1 MILIDA
7 NLLLYAYD
15 SSSPRHDRAREWLED
30 VLSGEEEVRFALTSV
45 LAFLRI
51 GTHSAV
57 FRSPFTAA
65 EAISIVGSWLNQPGV
80 ALAQPTDAHWSV
92 LDDLC
97 RAGQARGPILMDA
110 HLAALAVEHGA
121 SLCTTDR
128 DFARFPR
135 LRLIDPLIE

>member
-1 MILIDA
+1 LILIDA

-15 SSSPRHDRAREWLED
+15 SSTPHHDRAREWFEEI
-30 VLSGEEEVRFALTSV
+30 LSGEEDVRLALTSV
-45 LAFLRI
+45 FAFLRI
-51 GTHSAV
+51 GTNPAV
-57 FRSPFTAA
+57 FSRPFTAA
-65 EAISIVGSWLNQPGV
+65 EAISIVLSWLDQPGV
-80 ALAQPTDAHWSV
+80 ALAHPTDAHWSV
-92 LDDLC
+92 LDDMC

-135 LRLIDPLIE
+135 LKVIDPLLG